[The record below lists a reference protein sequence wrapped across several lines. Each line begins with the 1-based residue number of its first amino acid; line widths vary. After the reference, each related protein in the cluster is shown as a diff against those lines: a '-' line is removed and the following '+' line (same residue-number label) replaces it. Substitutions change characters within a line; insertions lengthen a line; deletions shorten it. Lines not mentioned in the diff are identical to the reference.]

1 MTGTDKQ
8 MKHRKKKRI
17 RRIAV
22 AIAVILLGVCI
33 WKWVRACAKVPQV
46 TDVKLPEAS
55 YSQEERVRNTIA
67 LSYLVYGCEN
77 YDDLSGTVS
86 ELIDEHEM
94 GIIKENF
101 SIIRATKADPT
112 SAIFDSAE
120 FIKRYVGDF
129 RLLTAL
135 KDPQSSFYGAAF
147 CDDIKKC
154 IWITY
159 SGSVSVKDTIACVG
173 LAVAPGLT
181 RQEKKAFELFELVLM
196 SDEVQKEAYS
206 VILTGH
212 SLGGA
217 HAAMVSMVSG
227 CEAVTVNGADGLAVD
242 KINGILGEEPDE
254 YLITNYLT
262 SPKNGRFAY
271 LDFVQRLMFLGSY
284 KKVDCHIY
292 TQNSYTTDAHS
303 VFSYLTFLNDD
314 FGEPML
320 PDESVCQI
328 HEK

>member
-1 MTGTDKQ
+1 M
-8 MKHRKKKRI
+8 
-17 RRIAV
+17 RRIVVAV
-22 AIAVILLGVCI
+22 AVILLGACI
-33 WKWVRACAKVPQV
+33 WKLARVNAIVPKL
-46 TDVKLPEAS
+46 TDWEFSKAS
-55 YSQEERVRNTIA
+55 YSQTERVRNTIA

-77 YDDLSGTVS
+77 YDHLSGTVS
-86 ELIDEHEM
+86 ELLDEYEM

-101 SIIRATKADPT
+101 SIIRATKADPA
-112 SAIFDSAE
+112 SAVFDSAA
-120 FIKRYVGDF
+120 FIKKYVGDF
-129 RLLTAL
+129 RLLVAL
-135 KDPQSSFYGAAF
+135 KDSKSSFYGAAF
-147 CDDIKKC
+147 CDDAKKC
-154 IWITY
+154 IWVTY
-159 SGSVSVKDTIACVG
+159 CGSVSFQDTIACVG
-173 LAVAPGLT
+173 LAAAPGLT
-181 RQEKKAFELFELVLM
+181 RQEKKAFELFEQVLM

-262 SPKNGRFAY
+262 SPKNGKFSY

-320 PDESVCQI
+320 PDESACQI
-328 HEK
+328 HEKKKY